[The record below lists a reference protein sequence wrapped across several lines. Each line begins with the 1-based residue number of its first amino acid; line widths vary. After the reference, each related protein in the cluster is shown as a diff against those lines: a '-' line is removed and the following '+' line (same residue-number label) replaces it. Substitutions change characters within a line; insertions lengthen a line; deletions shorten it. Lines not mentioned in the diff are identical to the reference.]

1 MNEEKINWG
10 YTYTAPDF
18 STFYEIFSRVYREGT
33 FRLRG
38 FGGPDYFVNEL
49 KCVIHDEELFF
60 QIQTRYPHRPY
71 PEGVAPLLTILYDDP
86 QEPFCLIYY
95 VMDHE
100 GSVTVVDEYYRP
112 IFAYDGWDGPDED
125 FKLLLE
131 ILKQMGVYG
140 EALFEAKPSDEYLP
154 W

>member
-1 MNEEKINWG
+1 MNEEKIHWG
-10 YTYTAPDF
+10 YTYNAPDF
-18 STFYEIFSRVYREGT
+18 STLYTILTRVYHENA

-38 FGGPDYFVNEL
+38 HDGPDYFVNEL

-60 QIQTRYPHRPY
+60 QIQTRYPNRFY

-86 QEPFCLIYY
+86 QEAYRLIYY
-95 VMDHE
+95 VMGLD
-100 GSVTVVDEYYRP
+100 GRVTVVDEYYRP
-112 IFAYDGWDGPDED
+112 VYAYDGWDGPDDTLES
-125 FKLLLE
+125 LLE

-140 EALFEAKPSDEYLP
+140 EALFEVKPSAEYLP